1 MKGYKLKV
9 LASNTLLSYG
19 ISMGKS
25 IITVPEV
32 SDEGIVCLINEN
44 PKGFIELLSVFR
56 QS

>member
-1 MKGYKLKV
+1 
-9 LASNTLLSYG
+9 
-19 ISMGKS
+19 MGKS

-44 PKGFIELLSVFR
+44 PKGFIELLSALR